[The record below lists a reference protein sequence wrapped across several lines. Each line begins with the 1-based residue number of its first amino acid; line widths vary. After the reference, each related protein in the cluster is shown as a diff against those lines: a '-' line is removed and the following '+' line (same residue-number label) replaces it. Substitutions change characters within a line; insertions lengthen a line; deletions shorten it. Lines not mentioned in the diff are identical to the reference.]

1 MSNQGYT
8 GSGLP
13 IPFRAKATGDW
24 NTNHYFFDWIRVVL
38 FSLVICWNNRLTSH
52 QHGQVGER
60 VLVGVCGRRWVS
72 EWCHDIPAWL
82 VCRRAR
88 HINEWAELACHPV
101 IGAHTHHNS
110 PFLMRSVVQE
120 GFNLLL
126 LSHRAWH
133 LVERSLFRESIRSKI
148 KLVPSAPSRLASR
161 HKADDYQLAP
171 AQQSTGASLPA
182 TNSVNLETLTSCRLP
197 VLHLFL

>member
-1 MSNQGYT
+1 MSDVMT
-8 GSGLP
+8 FLRGLS
-13 IPFRAKATGDW
+13 
-24 NTNHYFFDWIRVVL
+24 V
-38 FSLVICWNNRLTSH
+38 
-52 QHGQVGER
+52 
-60 VLVGVCGRRWVS
+60 
-72 EWCHDIPAWL
+72 
-82 VCRRAR
+82 
-88 HINEWAELACHPV
+88 NEGAELACHPV

-161 HKADDYQLAP
+161 HKADDYQLEP

-182 TNSVNLETLTSCRLP
+182 TNSVNFDKLQASCFAL
-197 VLHLFL
+197 VSVMCLFSVHMIH